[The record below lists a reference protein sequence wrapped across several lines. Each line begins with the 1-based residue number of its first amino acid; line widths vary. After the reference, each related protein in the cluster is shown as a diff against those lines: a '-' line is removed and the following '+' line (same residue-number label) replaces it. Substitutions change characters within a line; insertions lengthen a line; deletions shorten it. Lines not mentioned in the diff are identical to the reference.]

1 MKSLDIRVSFGA
13 IDRLTRPTE
22 NARRQVGALTESL
35 QKTQN
40 NIQAL
45 DRQSKVFDRAAGN
58 LSKYREQIARAEQR
72 LAGLRKA
79 EQDGNTLSEKQREM
93 MTALSARLERL
104 NELRTREREK
114 LQAAA
119 GEMRRHGILLSG
131 SSRTIE
137 SAVRRTQQYN
147 EQLER
152 ERQALARVTQAQS
165 RYEAAKAQAEKL
177 RNTGAVAMAAGTG
190 GLYAAQRMMAPAMES
205 EQHGAVIAAGSGEGA
220 QDGARYTHIIRNI
233 QADGLADFAGAAE
246 AVSAVRSTLGALGD
260 TGDRELERISRRALD
275 MQTVFGV
282 DVPQSIQ
289 AAAIMMKN
297 GLAASSDETTNLM
310 TAGMQRMSAEMRD
323 ELPEILHE
331 YSTHFRNMGFT
342 GSETM
347 SLLVEMAKQ
356 GKFALDKTGDAVKE
370 FSIRGSDMSKSSVSA
385 YETLG
390 LNAERVSAA
399 IAQGG
404 SNARQAMQVTAR
416 ALLAIRDPA
425 ERANTAIALFG
436 TPVEDLSVDQI
447 PQFLKALADVRD
459 NLGDVSGVADRM
471 GQTLRGNL
479 SGDVQALSGAFSGLR
494 TDIFGTV
501 TEDLRGLVQT
511 VSAWV
516 SRMREWVGEHQ
527 ALVRVLVLAGGSVL
541 ALSSTF
547 GALSLTLGLIAGPLA
562 KLQLGRG

>member
-297 GLAASSDETTNLM
+297 GLAASSDEATNLM

-562 KLQLGRG
+562 KLQ

>member
-297 GLAASSDETTNLM
+297 GLAASSDEATNLM

-562 KLQLGRG
+562 

>member
-297 GLAASSDETTNLM
+297 GLAASSDEATNLM

-547 GALSLTLGLIAGPLA
+547 GALSLTLGLIAG
-562 KLQLGRG
+562 

>member
-297 GLAASSDETTNLM
+297 GLAASSDEATNLM

-562 KLQLGRG
+562 KLQLGL

>member
-297 GLAASSDETTNLM
+297 GLAASSDEATNLM

-547 GALSLTLGLIAGPLA
+547 GALSLTLGLIAGP
-562 KLQLGRG
+562 